1 MSYEKSENFFKKVA
15 KNLIVF
21 NFLGYNFQREKG
33 ERKYNYN
40 IIIVRLYNHYNYYV
54 GKRKILIDFDPPK
67 K

>member
-40 IIIVRLYNHYNYYV
+40 IIIFRLYNHYDYS
-54 GKRKILIDFDPPK
+54 
-67 K
+67 